1 MAKNKNLETVFFHEL
16 GHFVANKLINELY
29 NIFEIE
35 EVLLIQK
42 YTNEVDYEG
51 QTKRKIPLGKAA
63 TPLINMPERL
73 CCLIYG
79 CYFQSIYLNTDLD
92 MCFNQRSYYK
102 GCQDY
107 LDFAECLRMFKIE
120 NKTKRELLEYLT
132 VEYYGN
138 LKAGDSLSKALFEI
152 DPRKYLKQIQG
163 GYEFD
168 IIKLENNIQSYLEQ
182 HRPTFAHCIS
192 RIKSILNWEQI
203 MEEHLKSK

>member
-1 MAKNKNLETVFFHEL
+1 MPKNKNLETVFFHEL

-51 QTKRKIPLGKAA
+51 QTKRKIPLGKAD
-63 TPLINMPERL
+63 TPLKNMPERL
-73 CCLIYG
+73 CSLIYG
-79 CYFQSIYLNTDLD
+79 CYFQTIYQDTNIN
-92 MCFNQRSYYK
+92 MCFNQSSDFK

-120 NKTKRELLEYLT
+120 SKTKRDLLAYLT

-138 LKAGDSLSKALFEI
+138 LKEGDSLSKSLFEI
-152 DPRKYLKQIQG
+152 DPRNYLVEIQG
-163 GYEFD
+163 GYKFD
-168 IIKLENNIQSYLEQ
+168 IIKLENNIQSHIKQ
-182 HRPTFAHCIS
+182 HRPTFAQCIS

-203 MEEHLKSK
+203 KEH